1 MAFTEGCHEA
11 PTTIAEAEPPGTT
24 ARLYASASAI
34 RNHPKGVSSE
44 APFAFLEPVMTAAT
58 ATKTKGAI
66 TPAESPLAK
75 PMPALVVFG
84 TDKGGKPHAAWFA
97 TPDVSLATKAAETIG
112 FRALVLC
119 DDAHRSAAAELP
131 QGRVFSS
138 GRAFV
143 PFIGKE
149 VYERLQALAAGSTGA
164 TSADIRLATQSPEKP
179 VVGDGGCFGGSGPA
193 DPRYPRSW
201 AGIAIGSL
209 VLITEGEEDGWY
221 EAVVV
226 ASKPGG
232 EFTLQWRDWPDLPL
246 LMRRRDEM
254 ALLHPNAAAAAE
266 A

>member
-1 MAFTEGCHEA
+1 
-11 PTTIAEAEPPGTT
+11 
-24 ARLYASASAI
+24 
-34 RNHPKGVSSE
+34 
-44 APFAFLEPVMTAAT
+44 MTAAT
-58 ATKTKGAI
+58 VSKSKGAL

-75 PMPALVVFG
+75 PIPAVVVFG
-84 TDKGGKPHAAWFA
+84 ADKGGKPHAAWFP

-119 DDAHRSAAAELP
+119 DDAQRSAAAELP

-143 PFIGKE
+143 PFVAKE
-149 VYERLQALAAGSTGA
+149 VYERLQALASGPVEAA
-164 TSADIRLATQSPEKP
+164 TTTIKLAAQSPEKP
-179 VVGDGGCFGGSGPA
+179 AEGNDGCPGGSGPV

-221 EAVVV
+221 QAVVV

-246 LMRRRDEM
+246 LVRRRDGM

>member
-1 MAFTEGCHEA
+1 
-11 PTTIAEAEPPGTT
+11 
-24 ARLYASASAI
+24 
-34 RNHPKGVSSE
+34 
-44 APFAFLEPVMTAAT
+44 MTAAT
-58 ATKTKGAI
+58 ATKTKGAL

-75 PMPALVVFG
+75 PTPALIVFG
-84 TDKGGKPHAAWFA
+84 ADKGGKPHAAWFP
-97 TPDVSLATKAAETIG
+97 TPDVSLATKAAATIG

-119 DDAHRSAAAELP
+119 DDAQRSAAAELL

-138 GRAFV
+138 GRTYV
-143 PFIGKE
+143 PFVAKE
-149 VYERLQALAAGSTGA
+149 VYERLQAFAGGSPGPTISSIRSAA
-164 TSADIRLATQSPEKP
+164 QSPEKLAD
-179 VVGDGGCFGGSGPA
+179 GDDGCPGGSGPPN
-193 DPRYPRSW
+193 PRYPRSW

-209 VLITEGEEDGWY
+209 VLITEGDEDGWY

>member
-1 MAFTEGCHEA
+1 
-11 PTTIAEAEPPGTT
+11 
-24 ARLYASASAI
+24 
-34 RNHPKGVSSE
+34 
-44 APFAFLEPVMTAAT
+44 MTAAT
-58 ATKTKGAI
+58 ATKSKGAL

-75 PMPALVVFG
+75 PIPSLVVFG
-84 TDKGGKPHAAWFA
+84 ADRGGKPHAAWFP

-112 FRALVLC
+112 FRALALC
-119 DDAHRSAAAELP
+119 DDAQRSAAAELP

-138 GRAFV
+138 GRAYV
-143 PFIGKE
+143 PFVAKE
-149 VYERLQALAAGSTGA
+149 VYERLQALAGGSTGSTIA
-164 TSADIRLATQSPEKP
+164 SIRLAAQSPGKP
-179 VVGDGGCFGGSGPA
+179 AGGDDSCFGGSSPV

>member
-1 MAFTEGCHEA
+1 
-11 PTTIAEAEPPGTT
+11 
-24 ARLYASASAI
+24 
-34 RNHPKGVSSE
+34 
-44 APFAFLEPVMTAAT
+44 MTAAT
-58 ATKTKGAI
+58 ATKPKAAL

-75 PMPALVVFG
+75 PTPALVVFG
-84 TDKGGKPHAAWFA
+84 TDKGGKPHAAWFG
-97 TPDVSLATKAAETIG
+97 TTDVSLATKAAETIG

-119 DDAHRSAAAELP
+119 DDAHRSAVAELP
-131 QGRVFSS
+131 QGRVFGS

-149 VYERLQALAAGSTGA
+149 VYERLQALAVGSTGA
-164 TSADIRLATQSPEKP
+164 ITADIRLATQSPEKP
-179 VVGDGGCFGGSGPA
+179 AGGDGSCFGKSNPG

-246 LMRRRDEM
+246 LVRRRDEM

>member
-1 MAFTEGCHEA
+1 
-11 PTTIAEAEPPGTT
+11 
-24 ARLYASASAI
+24 
-34 RNHPKGVSSE
+34 
-44 APFAFLEPVMTAAT
+44 MTAAT
-58 ATKTKGAI
+58 ATKTKSAL
-66 TPAESPLAK
+66 TAAESPLAK
-75 PMPALVVFG
+75 PTPALIVFG
-84 TDKGGKPHAAWFA
+84 ADKGGKPHAAWFA

-112 FRALVLC
+112 FRAIALC
-119 DDAHRSAAAELP
+119 DGAQRSAAAELP

-138 GRAFV
+138 GRAYV
-143 PFIGKE
+143 PFIAKD
-149 VYERLQALAAGSTGA
+149 VYERLQALAGGSAGA
-164 TSADIRLATQSPEKP
+164 TTPSVRLAAQSSEKP
-179 VVGDGGCFGGSGPA
+179 ADGSDGCFGGSGQA

-232 EFTLQWRDWPDLPL
+232 EFTLQWRDWPDLPM
-246 LMRRRDEM
+246 LMRQRDEM

>member
-1 MAFTEGCHEA
+1 
-11 PTTIAEAEPPGTT
+11 
-24 ARLYASASAI
+24 
-34 RNHPKGVSSE
+34 
-44 APFAFLEPVMTAAT
+44 MTAAT
-58 ATKTKGAI
+58 ATKTKGAL

-75 PMPALVVFG
+75 PTPALVVFG
-84 TDKGGKPHAAWFA
+84 ADKAGKPHAAWFP
-97 TPDVSLATKAAETIG
+97 TPDVSLATKAAATMG

-119 DDAHRSAAAELP
+119 DDAQRSVAAELP
-131 QGRVFSS
+131 QDRVFSS

-143 PFIGKE
+143 PFVAKE
-149 VYERLQALAAGSTGA
+149 VYERVQALAGGSVRA
-164 TSADIRLATQSPEKP
+164 TNASIGIVAQSPGKP
-179 VVGDGGCFGGSGPA
+179 GDGSDGCFGGSGQA

-201 AGIAIGSL
+201 AAIAIGSL

-232 EFTLQWRDWPDLPL
+232 EFTLQWRDWPDLPML
-246 LMRRRDEM
+246 LRRRDEM

>member
-1 MAFTEGCHEA
+1 
-11 PTTIAEAEPPGTT
+11 
-24 ARLYASASAI
+24 
-34 RNHPKGVSSE
+34 
-44 APFAFLEPVMTAAT
+44 MTAAT
-58 ATKTKGAI
+58 ATKTKGALI
-66 TPAESPLAK
+66 PAESPLAK
-75 PMPALVVFG
+75 PIPALVVFG
-84 TDKGGKPHAAWFA
+84 ADKGGKPHAAWFP
-97 TPDVSLATKAAETIG
+97 TPDVSLATKAAATIG

-119 DDAHRSAAAELP
+119 DDAQRSAATDLP

-143 PFIGKE
+143 PFVDKE
-149 VYERLQALAAGSTGA
+149 VYQRLQALAGGLVGSDT
-164 TSADIRLATQSPEKP
+164 TTIRLAAQSFEKP
-179 VVGDGGCFGGSGPA
+179 ADSDGGGFGGSSPA

-232 EFTLQWRDWPDLPL
+232 EFTLQWRDWPDLPM

-254 ALLHPNAAAAAE
+254 ALLHPNAAAEAE

>member
-1 MAFTEGCHEA
+1 M
-11 PTTIAEAEPPGTT
+11 TT
-24 ARLYASASAI
+24 
-34 RNHPKGVSSE
+34 
-44 APFAFLEPVMTAAT
+44 AT
-58 ATKTKGAI
+58 ATKPKGAL

-75 PMPALVVFG
+75 PTPALVVFG

-119 DDAHRSAAAELP
+119 DDAQRSAAAELP
-131 QGRVFSS
+131 QGRVFGS

-143 PFIGKE
+143 PFVARE
-149 VYERLQALAAGSTGA
+149 VYARLQAFAGGSMGSTTTG
-164 TSADIRLATQSPEKP
+164 IRPAAQSPEKP
-179 VVGDGGCFGGSGPA
+179 TDGDDGSPGGSDPA

-226 ASKPGG
+226 ASQPGG

-246 LMRRRDEM
+246 LVRRRDEM
-254 ALLHPNAAAAAE
+254 ALLHPNAAAAEGA
-266 A
+266 

>member
-1 MAFTEGCHEA
+1 MTGA
-11 PTTIAEAEPPGTT
+11 TTTT
-24 ARLYASASAI
+24 
-34 RNHPKGVSSE
+34 
-44 APFAFLEPVMTAAT
+44 
-58 ATKTKGAI
+58 TKNAL

-75 PMPALVVFG
+75 PIPALIVFG
-84 TDKGGKPHAAWFA
+84 IDKDGRPHAAWFA
-97 TPDVSLATKAAETIG
+97 TLDVSLATKAAATIG

-119 DDAHRSAAAELP
+119 DDSQRSAAAELP
-131 QGRVFSS
+131 QGRVFGS

-143 PFIGKE
+143 PFVARE
-149 VYERLQALAAGSTGA
+149 VYDRLQALASGPKGSI
-164 TSADIRLATQSPEKP
+164 TSSIRMVAQAPMKAAD
-179 VVGDGGCFGGSGPA
+179 GDECCPSESGPA
-193 DPRYPRSW
+193 NPRYPRSW

-209 VLITEGEEDGWY
+209 VLITEGDQDGWY

>member
-1 MAFTEGCHEA
+1 
-11 PTTIAEAEPPGTT
+11 
-24 ARLYASASAI
+24 
-34 RNHPKGVSSE
+34 
-44 APFAFLEPVMTAAT
+44 MTAA
-58 ATKTKGAI
+58 AIMKTKGAL

-75 PMPALVVFG
+75 PTPALVVFG
-84 TDKGGKPHAAWFA
+84 TDKGGRPHAAWFA

-119 DDAHRSAAAELP
+119 DDAQRSAAAELP

-138 GRAFV
+138 GRAYV
-143 PFIGKE
+143 PFVAKE
-149 VYERLQALAAGSTGA
+149 VYERLQAFAGGSKGAAT
-164 TSADIRLATQSPEKP
+164 TTIRLAAPGPGKP
-179 VVGDGGCFGGSGPA
+179 ADGNDRCFGGSGPA

-201 AGIAIGSL
+201 AGVAIGSL

-232 EFTLQWRDWPDLPL
+232 EFTLQWRDWPDLPML
-246 LMRRRDEM
+246 TRRRDEM

>member
-1 MAFTEGCHEA
+1 
-11 PTTIAEAEPPGTT
+11 
-24 ARLYASASAI
+24 
-34 RNHPKGVSSE
+34 
-44 APFAFLEPVMTAAT
+44 MTAAT
-58 ATKTKGAI
+58 ATKAKGAL

-75 PMPALVVFG
+75 PTPALVVFG
-84 TDKGGKPHAAWFA
+84 ADKAGKPHAAWFP
-97 TPDVSLATKAAETIG
+97 TPDVSLATKAAATIG

-119 DDAHRSAAAELP
+119 DDAQRSAAADLP

-143 PFIGKE
+143 PFVAKE
-149 VYERLQALAAGSTGA
+149 VYERLQALAGSSAGSA
-164 TSADIRLATQSPEKP
+164 TTRIVLATPSHEKP
-179 VVGDGGCFGGSGPA
+179 ADGDEGYPGGA
-193 DPRYPRSW
+193 NTVDPRYPRSW

>member
-1 MAFTEGCHEA
+1 MAFIKGRYEA
-11 PTTIAEAEPPGTT
+11 PTTHADAGPSSAT
-24 ARLYASASAI
+24 ARPSDSTSAI
-34 RNHPKGVSSE
+34 CNRPEGVSSE
-44 APFAFLEPVMTAAT
+44 APFAFLEHAMTAAT
-58 ATKTKGAI
+58 ATKPKGAL

-75 PMPALVVFG
+75 PTPALIVFG
-84 TDKGGKPHAAWFA
+84 ADKAGKPHAAWFP
-97 TPDVSLATKAAETIG
+97 TLDVSLATKAAETIG

-119 DDAHRSAAAELP
+119 DDAQRSAAAELP
-131 QGRVFSS
+131 QGRVFGS

-143 PFIGKE
+143 PFVAKE
-149 VYERLQALAAGSTGA
+149 VYERVQGLTGGPEEPTASGLKTAA
-164 TSADIRLATQSPEKP
+164 QSPEKAAD
-179 VVGDGGCFGGSGPA
+179 GDEGCPGGSSPT

-254 ALLHPNAAAAAE
+254 ALLHPNAAASAGA
-266 A
+266 

>member
-1 MAFTEGCHEA
+1 
-11 PTTIAEAEPPGTT
+11 
-24 ARLYASASAI
+24 
-34 RNHPKGVSSE
+34 
-44 APFAFLEPVMTAAT
+44 MTAAT
-58 ATKTKGAI
+58 ATKTKGAL

-75 PMPALVVFG
+75 PTPALVVFG
-84 TDKGGKPHAAWFA
+84 ADKGGKPHAAWFP
-97 TPDVSLATKAAETIG
+97 TPDVSLATQAAATIG

-119 DDAHRSAAAELP
+119 DDAQRSAATDLP

-143 PFIGKE
+143 PFVAKE
-149 VYERLQALAAGSTGA
+149 VYERLQALAGGLVGSDT
-164 TSADIRLATQSPEKP
+164 TTIRLAAQSPEKP
-179 VVGDGGCFGGSGPA
+179 ADGDGDGGGFGGSGPA

-232 EFTLQWRDWPDLPL
+232 EFTLQWRDWPDLPM

>member
-1 MAFTEGCHEA
+1 
-11 PTTIAEAEPPGTT
+11 
-24 ARLYASASAI
+24 
-34 RNHPKGVSSE
+34 
-44 APFAFLEPVMTAAT
+44 MTAAT
-58 ATKTKGAI
+58 ATKTKGAL

-75 PMPALVVFG
+75 PIPALVVFG
-84 TDKGGKPHAAWFA
+84 ADKGGKPHAAWFP
-97 TPDVSLATKAAETIG
+97 TPDVSLATKAAATIG

-119 DDAHRSAAAELP
+119 DDVQRSAAAELP

-143 PFIGKE
+143 PFVAKE
-149 VYERLQALAAGSTGA
+149 VYQRLQALAGGVVGPDT
-164 TSADIRLATQSPEKP
+164 TTIRLAAQSSAKP
-179 VVGDGGCFGGSGPA
+179 ADGDGGGFGGSGLV

-232 EFTLQWRDWPDLPL
+232 EFTLQWRDWPDLPM